1 MQEKNAQAYD
11 LTRFETAQFNTL
23 RVVENKN
30 AAQEK
35 RRQALRWVERVVSC
49 ALILA
54 LTVSVLYSQTR
65 KTALSDEITQLEQT
79 LVEEQSVYDQ
89 LSYQLESDATLGNI
103 EEYVSRE
110 LGMVKTDKSQVTYV
124 TLTEEN
130 RLEVAEAGFAK
141 YWSQMQAKLD
151 ELLVYIR
158 G

>member
-1 MQEKNAQAYD
+1 MQEKNQAYD
-11 LTRFETAQFNTL
+11 LSRFSTEEFSTL
-23 RVVENKN
+23 RVVKNNN

-35 RRQALRWVERVVSC
+35 RRAALRMVERVVTC
-49 ALILA
+49 ALVLA

-65 KTALSDEITQLEQT
+65 KTELADEITMLEQQ
-79 LVEEQSVYDQ
+79 LIEERSVYDQ
-89 LSYQLESDATLGNI
+89 LNYRLESDATLGNI

-130 RLEVAEAGFAK
+130 RLETAETGFAK
-141 YWSQMQAKLD
+141 YWSELQARL
-151 ELLVYIR
+151 EGLLVYIQ